1 MSPSV
6 TQLDNPIWHSL
17 TSRHARLAIGSGSV
31 RRYPADVAPFVAVE
45 SAADGNSLDSLVEPG
60 ERVGIIGAIPQ
71 FRHGWQIFKEIDI
84 YQYLWDQPIP
94 EFEPEPEIIP
104 LTSPHLPAMLELTA
118 LVYPAYFREGTAR
131 LGDYFGV
138 VEQGHLCAM
147 AGIRMA
153 MNGFQELSA
162 VCTHPDHRGK
172 GLASRLS
179 RHLISY
185 IGRQGDVPFLHTE
198 SDNSTAQS
206 VYERLGFE
214 LRAKMPFFVMDR
226 I

>member
-1 MSPSV
+1 
-6 TQLDNPIWHSL
+6 
-17 TSRHARLAIGSGSV
+17 
-31 RRYPADVAPFVAVE
+31 
-45 SAADGNSLDSLVEPG
+45 
-60 ERVGIIGAIPQ
+60 
-71 FRHGWQIFKEIDI
+71 
-84 YQYLWDQPIP
+84 
-94 EFEPEPEIIP
+94 
-104 LTSPHLPAMLELTA
+104 
-118 LVYPAYFREGTAR
+118 
-131 LGDYFGV
+131 
-138 VEQGHLCAM
+138 
-147 AGIRMA
+147 MA
-153 MNGFQELSA
+153 MTGYQELSA

-179 RHLISY
+179 RHLISH